1 MTSLAAEIDPGVEKV
16 ILRCLNPDPALRPA
30 TALSVAAALP
40 GGDPLAA
47 ALAAGETPSPEL
59 VAASG
64 QTKGFALRYA
74 IPYLVF
80 ALVSVLAYPFLMQ
93 PISTMAL
100 SPMEFPPAV
109 LDAKAREMAAAF
121 GYPDKPKDWAS
132 GFETRTDYLDFLEK
146 HTSGRRDW
154 RALFQAESPI
164 GFMYRQS
171 PLHFSSPPDGTVD
184 ANRPAPLYPG
194 MLMVFLDSR
203 GNLRRFQAIA
213 PRLDE
218 DAGQAGAPID
228 AGSLFQ
234 RASLDLARFHE
245 VPPSY
250 APALAFDSRQ
260 AWSGVFPGLP
270 DTSITVEIAAWHGKV
285 TSFFIRWPWISI
297 PKSNDSSPVGGLH
310 PLWTAFSVVFIAS
323 GMLAVILLAR
333 RNLKRG
339 RGDRKGAF
347 RIAMATFLFYAISWL
362 AAQHIVPN
370 ADMIDYFFHNL
381 SIGVALG
388 GAVWLLYMALEPAVR
403 ARWPHSLIT
412 WNRLLAGNFGD
423 PRLGSHILV
432 GVVLGMLLRCLFL
445 FRQYWLIGRGVP
457 PDNGDVFVLSGLGNL
472 IASMTNVAMR
482 SIIAG
487 AVIFF
492 LLTGLRA
499 AVRVDWLAAL
509 IAACLMTLQ
518 EGGLR
523 HSPNF
528 LLDLSLYIWAYAVLA
543 FALLRQGMVPA
554 IIAILT
560 IDLLGNTPIG
570 ADFSCWYN
578 SLTVIPLVTVSAI
591 AIYGFWRSQTL
602 VGVQAATER

>member
-1 MTSLAAEIDPGVEKV
+1 
-16 ILRCLNPDPALRPA
+16 
-30 TALSVAAALP
+30 
-40 GGDPLAA
+40 
-47 ALAAGETPSPEL
+47 
-59 VAASG
+59 
-64 QTKGFALRYA
+64 
-74 IPYLVF
+74 
-80 ALVSVLAYPFLMQ
+80 
-93 PISTMAL
+93 
-100 SPMEFPPAV
+100 
-109 LDAKAREMAAAF
+109 
-121 GYPDKPKDWAS
+121 
-132 GFETRTDYLDFLEK
+132 
-146 HTSGRRDW
+146 
-154 RALFQAESPI
+154 
-164 GFMYRQS
+164 
-171 PLHFSSPPDGTVD
+171 
-184 ANRPAPLYPG
+184 
-194 MLMVFLDSR
+194 
-203 GNLRRFQAIA
+203 
-213 PRLDE
+213 
-218 DAGQAGAPID
+218 
-228 AGSLFQ
+228 
-234 RASLDLARFHE
+234 
-245 VPPSY
+245 
-250 APALAFDSRQ
+250 
-260 AWSGVFPGLP
+260 
-270 DTSITVEIAAWHGKV
+270 
-285 TSFFIRWPWISI
+285 
-297 PKSNDSSPVGGLH
+297 
-310 PLWTAFSVVFIAS
+310 
-323 GMLAVILLAR
+323 MLAVILLAR
-333 RNLKRG
+333 LESQTRPRRPQG
-339 RGDRKGAF
+339 GIP
-347 RIAMATFLFYAISWL
+347 IAMATFLFYAISWL

-381 SIGVALG
+381 SIVLALG

-445 FRQYWLIGRGVP
+445 FRQQPRHRKGRSAGQRGCVRP
-457 PDNGDVFVLSGLGNL
+457 LGLVF